1 MTTETQTRLKSWEL
15 HAPYWSQANAIE
27 TLLGWMY
34 RARKESNKLEYALRA
49 KKEIETIHSKLGTN
63 ILYNTCPAH
72 AIQFREITGSDLL
85 SHQETY

>member
-34 RARKESNKLEYALRA
+34 RARKESNKLEYA
-49 KKEIETIHSKLGTN
+49 
-63 ILYNTCPAH
+63 
-72 AIQFREITGSDLL
+72 
-85 SHQETY
+85 